1 MFKPPKSLCLHPLFI
16 NFKNLITPPVII
28 LDSYWFKEYIKN
40 TFAYYYLLFFQKQA
54 FCDFQTK
61 CRFYWQHV
69 FLSSQGDSSLS
80 LFFLAIWHLIS
91 VTSSPFA
98 LFFFILIYILTYTYY
113 CLYFNHHPNNIAVC
127 LCRVVV
133 LLKTWTKTS
142 LFQIHP

>member
-28 LDSYWFKEYIKN
+28 LDSYWFKEYIYK
-40 TFAYYYLLFFQKQA
+40 TLLHIIICYFFQKQA

-69 FLSSQGDSSLS
+69 FLSSQEDSSLS

-91 VTSSPFA
+91 VTSSPVCYTSTIIPA
-98 LFFFILIYILTYTYY
+98 ILLSVSVELWFCWKHGQKLI
-113 CLYFNHHPNNIAVC
+113 C
-127 LCRVVV
+127 
-133 LLKTWTKTS
+133 
-142 LFQIHP
+142 FQIHP